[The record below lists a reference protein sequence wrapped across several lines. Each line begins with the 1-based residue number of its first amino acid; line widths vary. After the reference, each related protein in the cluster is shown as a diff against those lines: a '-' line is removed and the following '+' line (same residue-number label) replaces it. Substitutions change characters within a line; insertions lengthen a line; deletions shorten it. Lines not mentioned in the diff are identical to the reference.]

1 VRPIV
6 IARDLTKTF
15 PLHHHR
21 VLSLKERVMNAV
33 RGRTG
38 SDEPFVALNH
48 ISFEVAEGESVAL
61 VGRNGSGKSTLL
73 KMIAG
78 IHHATGG
85 KLLVRSGKRIAT
97 MIELGVGFHPDLSGR
112 ENVHLNA
119 AIHGLSREQI
129 EEIYPRVVAYA
140 ELEPFMDNA
149 LKTYSSGMV
158 MRLGFA
164 VSINLDPDLF
174 LLDEIFAVGDEAFQR
189 KCLKSMQDFK
199 ARGRTMFFVS
209 HSAEA
214 VRQMC
219 ERAIVLEHGLV
230 RFDGDALNGIREYR
244 RVLTMAPLAVD
255 AAPAPLASLA
265 ADAEYSLHR
274 RIAGYKWE
282 EAGGRHLEFLRE
294 QGLRSSDHL
303 LDVGCGPL
311 RTGVKLLQYL
321 EPNHYVGVDN
331 DASMIEAGVRI
342 EAPLAGV
349 DPSRGQ
355 YFIGNAT
362 DLAAVEGQFDV
373 IWVNGLVQDL
383 PHEQTALVLASAIR
397 RLALGGRMYVA
408 YFEAPEFLAVDPIER
423 PGPCFSYFDR
433 TPRHFDFATLARYVA
448 AAGGCAER
456 IGEWRDPHGQM
467 MLVATRSAEKH
478 QHGPT

>member
-1 VRPIV
+1 
-6 IARDLTKTF
+6 
-15 PLHHHR
+15 
-21 VLSLKERVMNAV
+21 
-33 RGRTG
+33 
-38 SDEPFVALNH
+38 
-48 ISFEVAEGESVAL
+48 
-61 VGRNGSGKSTLL
+61 
-73 KMIAG
+73 
-78 IHHATGG
+78 
-85 KLLVRSGKRIAT
+85 
-97 MIELGVGFHPDLSGR
+97 
-112 ENVHLNA
+112 
-119 AIHGLSREQI
+119 
-129 EEIYPRVVAYA
+129 
-140 ELEPFMDNA
+140 MDNA
-149 LKTYSSGMV
+149 IKTYSSGMV

-174 LLDEIFAVGDEAFQR
+174 LLDEIFAVGDESFQQ
-189 KCLKSMQDFK
+189 KCLQSMREFK
-199 ARGRTMFFVS
+199 ERGRTMFFVS
-209 HSAEA
+209 HAAEA

-219 ERAIVLEHGLV
+219 ERAIVLEHGRV
-230 RFDGDALNGIREYR
+230 RFDGDALSGIREYR

-255 AAPAPLASLA
+255 VAPGPIKSPGAHS
-265 ADAEYSLHR
+265 EFSLHR

-282 EAGGRHLEFLRE
+282 EAGARHLEFLRE
-294 QGLRSSDHL
+294 HGLQVSDRV

-311 RTGVKLLQYL
+311 RTGVKLLKYL
-321 EPNHYVGVDN
+321 EPNRYVGVDS

-362 DLAAVEGQFDV
+362 DLAAVDGEFDV

-397 RLALGGRMYVA
+397 RLAPGGRMFVA

-433 TPRHFDFATLARYVA
+433 PPRHFDFATLARYVA

-456 IGEWRDPHGQM
+456 IGDWRDPHGQM
-467 MLVATRSAEKH
+467 MLVATRAATYDKTTE
-478 QHGPT
+478 GTA

>member
-1 VRPIV
+1 LRPIV
-6 IARDLTKTF
+6 IARNLSKTF
-15 PLHHHR
+15 PLHHR
-21 VLSLKERVMNAV
+21 VLSVKERTMNV
-33 RGRTG
+33 LRGRRL
-38 SDEPFVALNH
+38 SDEQFVAVNR
-48 ISFEVAEGESVAL
+48 ITFEVAEGESVAL

-85 KLLVRSGKRIAT
+85 ELLVRAGSRIAT

-112 ENVHLNA
+112 ENVYLNA

-129 EEIYPRVVAYA
+129 DDIYPRVVAYA

-149 LKTYSSGMV
+149 IKTYSSGMV

-174 LLDEIFAVGDEAFQR
+174 LIDEIFAVGDEAFQY
-189 KCLKSMQDFK
+189 KCLKSMREFK
-199 ARGRTMFFVS
+199 ERGRTMFFVS

-219 ERAIVLEHGLV
+219 ERAIVLDHGRV
-230 RFDGDALNGIREYR
+230 RFDGDVLNGIREYR
-244 RVLTMAPLAVD
+244 RVLTMAPLAVSAVAEPD
-255 AAPAPLASLA
+255 KPPAG
-265 ADAEYSLHR
+265 DAEHSLHR
-274 RIAGYKWE
+274 RIVGYKWE
-282 EAGGRHLEFLRE
+282 EAGGRHFEFLRE
-294 QGLRSSDHL
+294 HGLRPSDQV
-303 LDVGCGPL
+303 LDVGCGCL
-311 RTGVKLLQYL
+311 RTGVKLLKYL
-321 EPNHYVGVDN
+321 EPDRYVGVDS

-362 DLAAVEGQFDV
+362 DLGAVEGQFDV
-373 IWVNGLVQDL
+373 IWVNGLLQDL

-397 RLALGGRMYVA
+397 RLAPGGRMFVA
-408 YFEAPEFLAVDPIER
+408 FFEAPQFFALDPIER

-433 TPRHFDFATLARYVA
+433 VPRHFDFATLARYVT

-456 IGEWRDPHGQM
+456 LGEWQDPHGQM
-467 MLVATRSAEKH
+467 MMVVTRLSSAKEAR
-478 QHGPT
+478 

>member
-6 IARDLTKTF
+6 IAQNVSKTF
-15 PLHHHR
+15 PLHHQ
-21 VLSLKERVMNAV
+21 VLSVKERAMNV
-33 RGRTG
+33 LRGRRS
-38 SDEPFVALNH
+38 SDEEFVAINH
-48 ISFEVAEGESVAL
+48 VNFEVVEGESVAL

-85 KLLVRSGKRIAT
+85 KLLVRAGMRIAT

-112 ENVHLNA
+112 ENVSLNA

-129 EEIYPRVVAYA
+129 DAIYPRIVAYA

-149 LKTYSSGMV
+149 IKTYSSGMV

-174 LLDEIFAVGDEAFQR
+174 LLDEIFAVGDESFQQ
-189 KCLKSMQDFK
+189 KCLTSMREFK
-199 ARGRTMFFVS
+199 ERGRTMFFVS

-219 ERAIVLEHGLV
+219 ERAIVLEHGQV

-244 RVLTMAPLAVD
+244 RVLTLAPLAVD
-255 AAPAPLASLA
+255 AAPELATVPA
-265 ADAEYSLHR
+265 GDHEHSLHR

-282 EAGGRHLEFLRE
+282 EAGGRHLDFLRE
-294 QGLRSSDHL
+294 HGLRSADHV
-303 LDVGCGPL
+303 LDVGCGCL
-311 RTGVKLLQYL
+311 RTGVKLLKYL
-321 EPNHYVGVDN
+321 EPNRYVGVDS

-355 YFIGNAT
+355 YYIGNAT

-397 RLALGGRMYVA
+397 RLAPNGRMFVA
-408 YFEAPEFLAVDPIER
+408 YFEAPEFFALDPIER

-448 AAGGCAER
+448 AAGGRAER
-456 IGEWRDPHGQM
+456 LGDWHDPHGQM
-467 MLVATRSAEKH
+467 MMVATRSSAT
-478 QHGPT
+478 Q

>member
-1 VRPIV
+1 LRPIV
-6 IARDLTKTF
+6 IAQNVSKTF
-15 PLHHHR
+15 PLHHR
-21 VLSLKERVMNAV
+21 VLSVKERVMNTL
-33 RGRTG
+33 RGRG
-38 SDEPFVALNH
+38 SSDEAFVAINH
-48 ISFEVAEGESVAL
+48 VSFEVVEGESVAL
-61 VGRNGSGKSTLL
+61 VGRNGSGKSTML

-85 KLLVRSGKRIAT
+85 KLLVRAGLRIAT

-112 ENVHLNA
+112 ENVYLNA

-129 EEIYPRVVAYA
+129 DAIYPQVVAYA
-140 ELEPFMDNA
+140 ELAAFMDNA

-174 LLDEIFAVGDEAFQR
+174 LLDEIFAVGDESFQQ
-189 KCLKSMQDFK
+189 KCLKSMREFK
-199 ARGRTMFFVS
+199 ERGRTMFFVS
-209 HSAEA
+209 HAAEA

-230 RFDGDALNGIREYR
+230 RFDGDALSGIREYR
-244 RVLTMAPLAVD
+244 RVLTMAPLAVG
-255 AAPAPLASLA
+255 AAAESIKVPG
-265 ADAEYSLHR
+265 ADPEFSLHR

-282 EAGGRHLEFLRE
+282 EAGERHLEFLRE
-294 QGLRSSDHL
+294 HGLRPSDRV

-311 RTGVKLLQYL
+311 RTGVKLLKFL
-321 EPNHYVGVDN
+321 EPGRYVGVDS

-355 YFIGNAT
+355 YYIGNAT
-362 DLAAVEGQFDV
+362 DLAAVEGAFDV

-397 RLALGGRMYVA
+397 RLAPGGRLFVA
-408 YFEAPEFLAVDPIER
+408 YFEAPEFFSLDPIER

-433 TPRHFDFATLARYVA
+433 TPRHFDYDTLARYVS

-456 IGEWRDPHGQM
+456 LGEWRDPHGQM
-467 MLVATRSAEKH
+467 MLVVTRNSA
-478 QHGPT
+478 QH